1 MNGLESLISSANQE
15 RGTLPCTFHFP
26 LGTSTRSACFAKG
39 QAAIILQFF

>member
-26 LGTSTRSACFAKG
+26 LGTRSACFAKG